1 MLPMMAN
8 DPGEARF
15 VLRLPTFEGPL
26 DLLLYLIEKNRFT
39 LENLEVCPIIEQYL
53 RYVEHARSLDV
64 SLAGEFL
71 EMASYLIWLKS
82 CLLLPQTR
90 GGDGEEGVNPAQE
103 LKEMLQ
109 TYRAIRMASQDLNTR
124 PMLYRDR
131 FPKGMPQEER
141 DVASLGLGALLE
153 AISFIRARTKQHVL
167 NVTFTRFNIGLMIEK
182 IQGLLKIKPRVSLFE
197 VADAH
202 ERMELIGAFLAILEL
217 SKRSLARIIQAKLFD
232 MIYITG
238 R

>member
-1 MLPMMAN
+1 MLPMMN

-53 RYVEHARSLDV
+53 RYVEQARRLDV

-82 CLLLPQTR
+82 CLLLPSTK
-90 GGDGEEGVNPAQE
+90 GEDGEEGVNPATE

-109 TYRAIRMASQDLNTR
+109 AYRAIRMASQDLSTR
-124 PMLYRDR
+124 PQLYRDR

-141 DVASLGLGALLE
+141 DIATLGIGALLE
-153 AISFIRARTKQHVL
+153 AINSIKARTRQHVL
-167 NVTFTRFNIGLMIEK
+167 NVTFTRFNIALMIEK
-182 IQGLLKIKPRVSLFE
+182 IQGLLKLKGRVSLFE
-197 VADAH
+197 VADAK
-202 ERMELIGAFLAILEL
+202 ERMELIGAFLAVLEL
-217 SKRSLARIIQAKLFD
+217 SKRSLARIIQSKLFSV
-232 MIYITG
+232 IYITV

>member
-1 MLPMMAN
+1 MLPMVN
-8 DPGEARF
+8 DPGKAPF
-15 VLRLPTFEGPL
+15 VLRLPAFEGPL

-53 RYVEHARSLDV
+53 RYVEQARSLDV

-82 CLLLPQTR
+82 CLLLPSAKNED
-90 GGDGEEGVNPAQE
+90 GGEEINPARE

-109 TYRAIRMASQDLNTR
+109 AYRAIRMASQDLNTR

-131 FPKGMPQEER
+131 FPKGLPQEER
-141 DVASLGLGALLE
+141 DVASLGIGALLE
-153 AISFIRARTKQHVL
+153 AISSIRARTRKHVL
-167 NVTFTRFNIGLMIEK
+167 NVTFTRFNIALMIEK
-182 IQGLLKIKPRVSLFE
+182 IQGLLKLKGRVSLQE
-197 VADAH
+197 VAEA
-202 ERMELIGAFLAILEL
+202 RGRTELIGAFLAVLEL
-217 SKRSLARIIQAKLFD
+217 SKRSLARIIQSRLFA

>member
-1 MLPMMAN
+1 MLPLAN

-15 VLRLPTFEGPL
+15 VLRLPAFEGPL

-53 RYVEHARSLDV
+53 RYVEQARSLDV

-82 CLLLPQTR
+82 CLLLPSVK
-90 GGDGEEGVNPAQE
+90 GEDGEEGPNPAQE

-109 TYRAIRMASQDLNTR
+109 AYRAIRMASQDLSTR

-131 FPKGMPQEER
+131 FPKGTFQEER
-141 DVASLGLGALLE
+141 DISSLGIGALLE
-153 AISFIRARTKQHVL
+153 AISSIKARTRQHVL
-167 NVTFTRFNIGLMIEK
+167 NVTFTRFNIAFMIEK
-182 IQGLLKIKPRVSLFE
+182 IQGLLKIKGRVSLFE
-197 VADAH
+197 VADAK
-202 ERMELIGAFLAILEL
+202 ERTELIGAFLAVLEL
-217 SKRSLARIIQAKLFD
+217 SKRSLARIIQSKLFA